1 MTQIKFSNRKSELI
15 AVTQLKSNENNPRFI
30 KDDKFKKL
38 CKSLQDFPAMLE
50 YRPVIVNEDMVIL
63 AGNMRYKAAVEI
75 GYKNIPTIIA
85 KGLTEKEQRE
95 LIIKDNIGYGE
106 WDWDMLAN
114 EWDTEEMDEW
124 GLDIPNFENLS
135 EIESKGRMNA
145 TLDEKLDTYL
155 NATIKQIVLYF
166 EYEEY
171 EQVIQSLD
179 KIAADNNL
187 ADNSSV
193 IQFLINN
200 YGKQ

>member
-1 MTQIKFSNRKSELI
+1 MSANFKNKKTELISVSQIKTNDS
-15 AVTQLKSNENNPRFI
+15 NPRII
-30 KDDKFKKL
+30 KDDKFHKL
-38 CKSLQDFPAMLE
+38 VRSLQEFPTMLE

-63 AGNMRYKAAVEI
+63 AGNMRFKAAMHL
-75 GYKNIPTIIA
+75 GYEKVPTIIA
-85 KGLTEKEQRE
+85 KDLTEKQQRE
-95 LIIKDNIGYGE
+95 LIVKDNVGYGE

-114 EWDTEEMDEW
+114 EWDTQELDEW

-135 EIESKGRMNA
+135 EIEAKGRMAA

-171 EQVIQSLD
+171 EEVIQKLD
-179 KIAADNNL
+179 KIAEDNSL

-193 IQFLINN
+193 IKFLLDN
-200 YGKQ
+200 YAQK